1 MATATGNKI
10 MVVEDDAA
18 MQSLLRTL
26 LEIEGFQV
34 LVAPDR
40 KQLEDIVQAIH
51 DAQPDIL
58 LLDVHLRNISGLDV
72 VRGVRADA
80 DTRGARVIMS
90 SGMDVK
96 ERCLEAGADDFLLK
110 PYMPDDL
117 INKLRG

>member
-1 MATATGNKI
+1 
-10 MVVEDDAA
+10 

-40 KQLEDIVQAIH
+40 KGLEDIVQAIH
-51 DAQPDIL
+51 DARPDIL
-58 LLDVHLRNISGLDV
+58 LLDVHLRNISGYDI
-72 VRGVRADA
+72 VRSVRADA
-80 DTRGARVIMS
+80 ATQGARVIMS

-96 ERCLEAGADDFLLK
+96 ENCLEAGADDFLLK